1 MNLKADSARRA
12 EQGGLQ
18 KASKTAKS
26 AKSATTAKPL
36 KPHKTHKTL
45 SKVLGQTEEVTGLVE
60 DVAQDLSSV
69 NAGLKQATANAK
81 ATPHIEQAL
90 ETSETAESKAQEAA
104 DKLAVVNNAL
114 KDAVQERQALE
125 LQLAE
130 ITEREEAARHAS
142 FHDPLT
148 GLPNRALSNDR
159 LEHGLA
165 QAKRHGWHL
174 AVMFIDLDDFKKV
187 NDRYGHD
194 AGDRVLKIIATRLTD
209 STRDDDTLS
218 RHGGD
223 EFLYVLTE
231 YDSEHDLTVIAE
243 KLLALIQTPCEIRVG
258 DETIAVAISASI
270 GVAVF
275 PKHGNT
281 PEALVKSADSAMYR
295 AKRSRFRY
303 SFAR

>member
-1 MNLKADSARRA
+1 MKINLNPDSPRRGAKATP
-12 EQGGLQ
+12 L
-18 KASKTAKS
+18 KASKFAKPRTAAKS
-26 AKSATTAKPL
+26 RKPVKALTT
-36 KPHKTHKTL
+36 
-45 SKVLGQTEEVTGLVE
+45 VLGQTEEVTGLVE
-60 DVAQDLSSV
+60 EAAEDLSSV
-69 NAGLKQATANAK
+69 NAGLKQATAHQRPA
-81 ATPHIEQAL
+81 PHIERVL
-90 ETSETAESKAQEAA
+90 ETSETAEGKVHAAA
-104 DKLAVVNNAL
+104 DKLAVVNSAL
-114 KDAVQERQALE
+114 KDAVQERRALE
-125 LQLAE
+125 IQLAE
-130 ITEREEAARHAS
+130 LTEREKAARHAS

-148 GLPNRALSNDR
+148 GLPNRALSSDR

-165 QAKRHGWHL
+165 QARRHGWHL

-194 AGDRVLKIIATRLTD
+194 TGDRVLKIIATRLTD

-231 YDSEHDLTVIAE
+231 YDSEHDLSVIAE
-243 KLLALIQTPCEIRVG
+243 KLIALIQTPCEIRVG
-258 DETIAVAISASI
+258 DDSINATISASI
-270 GVAVF
+270 GIAVF
-275 PKHGNT
+275 PKNGNT

>member
-1 MNLKADSARRA
+1 ML
-12 EQGGLQ
+12 
-18 KASKTAKS
+18 
-26 AKSATTAKPL
+26 
-36 KPHKTHKTL
+36 
-45 SKVLGQTEEVTGLVE
+45 VQTEEVKGLVDE
-60 DVAQDLSSV
+60 AAEDLSSV
-69 NAGLKQATANAK
+69 NTGLKQAIEHPSPP
-81 ATPHIEQAL
+81 PHIEQAL
-90 ETSETAESKAQEAA
+90 EISETAEGKVQEAA
-104 DKLAVVNNAL
+104 EKLAVVSSAL

-125 LQLAE
+125 VQLAE
-130 ITEREEAARHAS
+130 ITEREAESRHAS
-142 FHDPLT
+142 FHDALT

-187 NDRYGHD
+187 NDLYGHD
-194 AGDRVLKIIATRLTD
+194 AGDNVLKAITARLAD
-209 STRDDDTLS
+209 STREDDTLS

-231 YDSEHDLTVIAE
+231 YESEHDLASIAE
-243 KLLALIQTPCEIRVG
+243 KLIVLIQTPCEIRI
-258 DETIAVAISASI
+258 DNNTINATVSASI
-270 GVAVF
+270 GIAIF
-275 PKHGNT
+275 PKHGST

>member
-1 MNLKADSARRA
+1 M
-12 EQGGLQ
+12 
-18 KASKTAKS
+18 
-26 AKSATTAKPL
+26 
-36 KPHKTHKTL
+36 
-45 SKVLGQTEEVTGLVE
+45 LGQTEEVKGLVE
-60 DVAQDLSSV
+60 EAAEDLSSL
-69 NAGLKQATANAK
+69 NAGLKQASGHESPV
-81 ATPHIEQAL
+81 PHIEKAL
-90 ETSETAESKAQEAA
+90 ETSETAEGKVQAAA
-104 DKLAVVNNAL
+104 DKLAVVNSAL
-114 KDAVQERQALE
+114 KDAVDERHALE
-125 LQLAE
+125 IQLAE
-130 ITEREEAARHAS
+130 ITEREEASRHAS

-231 YDSEHDLTVIAE
+231 YESERDLTVIAE
-243 KLLALIQTPCEIRVG
+243 KLVGLIQAPCEICVG
-258 DETIAVAISASI
+258 DETISATISASI
-270 GVAVF
+270 GIAVF